1 MFKNFTANAGKGNW
15 AVGIGLGTRPGTL
28 RDRNNVS
35 NLPIIRNNTTLQ
47 RLHKNK
53 KQKSSNNIRA
63 RLKEASINTIR
74 PRRGT
79 ILKIINLLNNP
90 IPVNRNIG
98 HNIISLGRKVRK
110 ITTRVNT
117 INGAKKVI

>member
-15 AVGIGLGTRPGTL
+15 TIGIGLGTRLGTL

-53 KQKSSNNIRA
+53 EQKSSNNIRA
-63 RLKEASINTIR
+63 RLKEASINTITAHS
-74 PRRGT
+74 PPIEKTFSPPPSPKKKPESSSEHFVRG
-79 ILKIINLLNNP
+79 KKF
-90 IPVNRNIG
+90 NR
-98 HNIISLGRKVRK
+98 
-110 ITTRVNT
+110 
-117 INGAKKVI
+117 